1 MGYQDSGNRSCA
13 FHSGNLNS
21 NTVNV
26 KNNMLI
32 LHAATFPCLYQNN
45 VVPFLDSA
53 IAPMVEV
60 SYAEEVS
67 VPPPPIQTLF
77 SISIGRA

>member
-45 VVPFLDSA
+45 HPAWIPLCGQSA
-53 IAPMVEV
+53 LTYRCLQFPKNHWIRNTQYP
-60 SYAEEVS
+60 S
-67 VPPPPIQTLF
+67 
-77 SISIGRA
+77 

>member
-32 LHAATFPCLYQNN
+32 LHAATFPCLYQNHWIRN
-45 VVPFLDSA
+45 TQYPPLTKTVFHNARKQGIDRTANLILKPFFNL
-53 IAPMVEV
+53 
-60 SYAEEVS
+60 
-67 VPPPPIQTLF
+67 
-77 SISIGRA
+77 